1 MDCGRLPASEKAGGA
16 MNFTRMTLTPEQQRA
31 VCEDLLAIEDAGLL
45 QRLASVRRQ
54 MLREHRSA
62 SAWEQVEIDH
72 LTKQA
77 SSLIGGSRSYWR
89 EAAAAALG
97 IPSTA
102 DVSVEAICQ
111 VAEDV
116 RWREQESEPERSAPR
131 HRATLGNRKRGGR

>member
-16 MNFTRMTLTPEQQRA
+16 MNFTRVTLTPEQQRA
-31 VCEDLLAIEDAGLL
+31 VCEDLLAIEDVGLL
-45 QRLASVRRQ
+45 QRLAWVRRQ

-62 SAWEQVEIDH
+62 TAWEQVEIDH

-102 DVSVEAICQ
+102 DVSIEAICQ
-111 VAEDV
+111 VAENV

>member
-1 MDCGRLPASEKAGGA
+1 MNYVRLSSE
-16 MNFTRMTLTPEQQRA
+16 EQRA
-31 VCEDLLAIEDAGLL
+31 VCEDLLAIEEAGLL
-45 QRLASVRRQ
+45 PRLAVVRQR

-62 SAWEQVEIDH
+62 SIGEELEIDH
-72 LTKQA
+72 LTKKA
-77 SSLIGGSRSYWR
+77 SSLIGGSRGYWR

-102 DVSVEAICQ
+102 DVSIEAICR

-116 RWREQESEPERSAPR
+116 QWREQESEPERSAPR

>member
-1 MDCGRLPASEKAGGA
+1 
-16 MNFTRMTLTPEQQRA
+16 MNYVRLTPEQQRV
-31 VCEDLLAIEDAGLL
+31 VCEDLLAIERAGLL
-45 QRLASVRRQ
+45 PRLATVRQR
-54 MLREHRSA
+54 MLRDYREVD
-62 SAWEQVEIDH
+62 AWEHVAIDH
-72 LTKQA
+72 VTKQA

-97 IPSTA
+97 ITSTA
-102 DVSVEAICQ
+102 DVSIKAICQ

>member
-1 MDCGRLPASEKAGGA
+1 
-16 MNFTRMTLTPEQQRA
+16 MNYVRLTPEQQRA

-62 SAWEQVEIDH
+62 TAWEQVEIDH

-77 SSLIGGSRSYWR
+77 SSLIGGSRGYWR

-97 IPSTA
+97 IASTA
-102 DVSVEAICQ
+102 DVSIKAICQ

-116 RWREQESEPERSAPR
+116 RWQDPVPEPERSAPR
-131 HRATLGNRKRGGR
+131 HRATLGKRKRGGR